1 MCHGS
6 VIWTSGLGM
15 GRRPD
20 QEHSVEEEH
29 ETLFD
34 TKLTQ
39 SAASSGCQR
48 QTGKPVL
55 YLERPNYML
64 S

>member
-1 MCHGS
+1 
-6 VIWTSGLGM
+6 M